1 MNHLIIGNKN
11 YSSWSLRPWILLR
24 EKNIPFKET
33 KIPLYLEGSKKE
45 LLKYTPSGK
54 VPSFIYDKLQVWD
67 SLAICETI
75 AELYP
80 EKNCWPNDLE
90 SRAMARSISN
100 EMHSGFS
107 AIRNTLPMNC
117 RKSMVFEPISAELQ
131 MEIDRILEIWR
142 SCRTTNSTEGSFL
155 FGSFTIADA
164 MFIPIVLRFNS
175 YGIKVGKLEQSYMN
189 SMLELSALKE
199 WIAEGIQ
206 ETEVIVAAEV
216 EQ

>member
-33 KIPLYLEGSKKE
+33 KIPLYLDNTKEE
-45 LLKYTPSGK
+45 LLKYAPSAK
-54 VPSFIYDKLQVWD
+54 VPSFFHDAIQVWD

-80 EKNCWPNDLE
+80 EKKCWPEDLE
-90 SRAMARSISN
+90 IRAKARSISH

-107 AIRNTLPMNC
+107 VIRNTLPMNC

-142 SCRTTNSTEGSFL
+142 TFREAHSPKGAFL
-155 FGSFTIADA
+155 FGSFSIADA
-164 MFIPIVLRFNS
+164 MFMPIVLRFNS
-175 YGIKVGKLEQSYMN
+175 YSIKVGKIEQIYMD
-189 SMLELSALKE
+189 SMMALPAVKE
-199 WIAEGIQ
+199 WIASGIE
-206 ETEVIVAAEV
+206 ETEVIAVAEV
-216 EQ
+216 ED